1 MRAATL
7 PPNKEPNYL
16 SIIKWVIAAAVLLA
30 FMLHFSGCSPLSKA
44 IQKVEVNAS
53 AFNKVGADWAK
64 LNPCVTD
71 SVVSLKHDTINTTDT
86 AYQFLPGIHLVH
98 DNYIHDT
105 VIRTVTKL
113 ITIHDSVKVVKVDE
127 GALQRLADS
136 LYSYKLALAGAKG
149 ASDTITGQLKNSRN
163 IWRII
168 ALAAIGVLLT
178 IIGLKVVHFFKV
190 GGLKALFT
198 NI

>member
-1 MRAATL
+1 MKTTAL
-7 PPNKEPNYL
+7 PPSNEPNYL
-16 SIIKWVIAAAVLLA
+16 SIVKWVIAAAVLLA
-30 FMLHFSGCSPLSKA
+30 FMLHFSGCSAISKA
-44 IQKVEVNAS
+44 IQKVEINEQ
-53 AFNKVGADWAK
+53 AFNKVGADWAR

-105 VIRTVTKL
+105 VMQTITKKV
-113 ITIHDSVKVVKVDE
+113 IIHDSVKVQLVDE
-127 GALQRLADS
+127 RRLQEATDTA
-136 LYSYKLALAGAKG
+136 YSYKLALVEAKG
-149 ASDTITGQLKNSRN
+149 ANDTIQGQLKHSRN

-168 ALAAIGVLLT
+168 ALAAIGALITV
-178 IIGLKVVHFFKV
+178 IGLRVFRFFKS